1 LEPTVD
7 DERRIAM
14 RVAVMSLAVGCGAV
28 ALTSCSSSGSQVRVP
43 AAAANAYP
51 SDATAALCAAGL
63 RPVYVSAPTL
73 DAADANVNGYAVAS
87 VHPSFGSKVKP
98 GSAVEVR
105 VTESVNGGPGAVHRP
120 SAVLPNVAGLEVNAA
135 LRELTR
141 LGLRVRVTAATP
153 TGALVVTSEEPA
165 AGESIPG
172 SSTVDLHIGQVGSK
186 ACS

>member
-1 LEPTVD
+1 
-7 DERRIAM
+7 M
-14 RVAVMSLAVGCGAV
+14 RLGVTGVAFACCAVT
-28 ALTSCSSSGSQVRVP
+28 LTSCSSSGSQVRVP
-43 AAAANAYP
+43 ASAANAYP

-73 DAADANVNGYAVAS
+73 DGADANVNGYAVAS

-105 VTESVNGGPGAVHRP
+105 VTESVNGGSGAGRRP
-120 SAVLPNVAGLEVNAA
+120 SAVLPDVTGLDVNKA

-141 LGLRVRVTAATP
+141 LGLRVRVTVATP
-153 TGALVVTSEEPA
+153 TGALLVTSEEPA
-165 AGESIPG
+165 AGATIPG